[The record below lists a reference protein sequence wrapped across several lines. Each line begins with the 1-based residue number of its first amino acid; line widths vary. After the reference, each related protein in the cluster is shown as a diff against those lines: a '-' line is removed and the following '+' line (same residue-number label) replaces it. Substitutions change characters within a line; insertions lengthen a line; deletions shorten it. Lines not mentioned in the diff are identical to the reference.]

1 MKDMIHN
8 TQILIA
14 TERERWLNL
23 HLKGG
28 LTVKELSNRSGFSRD
43 TLHRW
48 KREYLRCGLDGL
60 KEKSRAH
67 RWHPKTTLHEIVARI
82 REIRQ
87 ETRFCSAKIKLR
99 LEKEGIRMS
108 SRGVHRVLKR
118 EGLVRTKKRIPRKDI
133 WIPRSSVPGEVV
145 EVDVA
150 FMRKFRGNWLYQFTA
165 IDSCTRWRYLWTTPE
180 QSNRTS
186 VIFLERLIKK
196 APFAIKGIKTDNGSI
211 FTNRYTGYAKSAD
224 PLRPKLHVFD
234 RICRKHGIVHYLI
247 DPGKP
252 QQNGKVERSHRTDRE
267 EFWNR
272 IKFNS
277 LSELKRKQSVYAN
290 WYNNE
295 REHLGIGG
303 KTPMELLKS
312 VRYDLA

>member
-1 MKDMIHN
+1 MN
-8 TQILIA
+8 
-14 TERERWLNL
+14 
-23 HLKGG
+23 
-28 LTVKELSNRSGFSRD
+28 
-43 TLHRW
+43 
-48 KREYLRCGLDGL
+48 GL

-67 RWHPKTTLHEIVARI
+67 RFHPNTTPPEIVEI
-82 REIRQ
+82 IRQ
-87 ETRFCSAKIKLR
+87 IRNKTHFCAAKIRLR
-99 LEKEGIRMS
+99 LEKENIRMS
-108 SRGVHRVLKR
+108 VRGIHWVLKR
-118 EGLVRTKKRIPRKDI
+118 EKLVRTKRRFPRKDV

-165 IDSCTRWRYLWTTPE
+165 VDSCTRWKYIWTTLE
-180 QSNRTS
+180 QSNRTAI
-186 VIFLERLIKK
+186 IFLEKLIKE
-196 APFAIKGIKTDNGSI
+196 APFGIRGIKTDNGSI

-224 PLRPKLHVFD
+224 PLNPRLHIFD
-234 RICRKHGIVHYLI
+234 RICQKHGIIHYLI

-252 QQNGKVERSHRTDRE
+252 SQNGKVERSHRTDRK

-277 LSELKRKQSVYAN
+277 LAEIKQKQSVYAD